1 MKSIPTAAL
10 LALALGAPMAVPAQT
25 QTGTSTTQLDRTQ
38 VTDTQ
43 ARDSARQS
51 TGLDAHDRLLAEIWG
66 LTDEEMTR
74 AKVLLQGPRAAF
86 SVPNLSPIE
95 ALGIHARTD
104 AERRRYAEMMAKAV
118 YADVQRSLAWD
129 AAYQQAITRLVGS
142 SPIVSF
148 DGLPKVF
155 APTGSADAAGVPR
168 TLVMEPSTPAARGP
182 SSRGMGLR

>member
-1 MKSIPTAAL
+1 MNSTRTAAL
-10 LALALGAPMAVPAQT
+10 LALALGAPLVVPAQT
-25 QTGTSTTQLDRTQ
+25 QTTTTQLERTQ
-38 VTDTQ
+38 VTGTQ
-43 ARDSARQS
+43 SRDSARQS
-51 TGLDAHDRLLAEIWG
+51 TALDAHDRLLAEIWG

-86 SVPNLSPIE
+86 SVPNLSPVE

-129 AAYQQAITRLVGS
+129 AAYQQAITRLVGN

-148 DGLPKVF
+148 DGLPKVS

-168 TLVMEPSTPAARGP
+168 TLVLDPSAPAARGP
-182 SSRGMGLR
+182 SSRAMGQR

>member
-1 MKSIPTAAL
+1 MKLTSSRAFLPVFAL
-10 LALALGAPMAVPAQT
+10 CVSLAGNAQT
-25 QTGTSTTQLDRTQ
+25 QATSTQIERTQ
-38 VTDTQ
+38 TTGTQ
-43 ARDSARQS
+43 ARSSASQS

-129 AAYQQAITRLVGS
+129 AAYQQAISRLVGN
-142 SPIVSF
+142 SPMVSF
-148 DGLPKVF
+148 EGLPKVS
-155 APTGSADAAGVPR
+155 APTGSADAANVPR
-168 TLVMEPSTPAARGP
+168 TLVVDPNAPGARGP
-182 SSRGMGLR
+182 SSRAMGLR